1 MSTRLSVQVLS
12 DITAEHSELT
22 FFQSDRW
29 TPESEQQLIAKMQDL
44 LNVIR
49 HMGKSFEIKVNVTVS
64 DPDEAMFFIKKKINN
79 DYEVKHQKLSIREIE
94 VFGLVMQGYTNKEI
108 AEKLFVCYET
118 VKSHRKNILLKTG
131 ARNTAAL
138 ISHYHQTFFDKD
150 TIDKDAS

>member
-12 DITAEHSELT
+12 DITTEHSELT

-29 TPESEQQLIAKMQDL
+29 TPESEQQLIVKMQDL

-79 DYEVKHQKLSIREIE
+79 GHEVKHQKLSIREIE